1 MADFDALRDAAG
13 RERAIAAALQEFD
26 HVAQGNPA
34 APRLIVSEEASRLRN
49 DRRRRMSTVVT
60 WRRMTWRSEP
70 VRWAAVAALLV
81 AVVSVPLVL
90 RVADPGVAPVSPPIA
105 STPPGPT
112 SIASAPP
119 VPHQDAMGG
128 GVIARLLPAAPVE
141 TEARDEAAIRG
152 RLVEE
157 AARRQAAA
165 EAARK
170 AQDSTTMAMVAPPS
184 PPRTAEGPSASR
196 SSGYAAPLLAAP
208 RSPVAPSPPH
218 PPGLG
223 ILPPRE
229 NPGTA
234 RYPSVET
241 GGFKRVAEE
250 PVSTFSI
257 DVDTTAYAVVRAHLN
272 RGRLPPA
279 SAVRTEEL
287 VNYFPYAY
295 ARPQSRDLP
304 FAVTTTLVPSPW
316 APQRRLLHVAVQGWE
331 IPAAER
337 KRANLVLLVDVSG
350 SMGSPNRLPL
360 AKSALALLID
370 TLRPDD
376 TVSIVT
382 YAGHAG
388 VALEPTRIAERARI
402 RAVVDRLQ
410 AGGSTAGFD
419 GIATAYR
426 LAREHFADGGVNRVL
441 LMTDGDFNV
450 GPTSGDALKTL
461 VTDGR
466 KAGIYLSVL
475 GFGMSNYQD
484 TTMQTLAQ
492 NGNGNA
498 AYIDTLSEARKVLV
512 DEANATVFPIADD
525 VKIQVEFN
533 PAAVS
538 EYRLLGY
545 ETRMLRRED
554 FSDDKVDAG
563 EVGSGAVVTAIYEIV
578 PVGRPATVDP
588 LRYAPRT
595 ATVAPSPAPAKEL
608 AFLRLRWKRPGEPTS
623 RLIERPIETA
633 SLQEFASAGSEP
645 RFAVAVAGFAELLRG
660 GRHQG
665 SFGYADVLKIAAA
678 ARGEDPFGWRSEF
691 LGLVRLADSLSRSG
705 PASPTAERP

>member
-1 MADFDALRDAAG
+1 MAEFDALREALDRETPRHDATG
-13 RERAIAAALQEFD
+13 RERAIAAALQAYDQEFD
-26 HVAQGNPA
+26 HAAQGSA
-34 APRLIVSEEASRLRN
+34 APPRLTLSDGVLALRN
-49 DRRRRMSTVVT
+49 DRRRSMNT
-60 WRRMTWRSEP
+60 WVRRRSEP
-70 VRWAAVAALLV
+70 ARWAAVAALLV
-81 AVVSVPLVL
+81 AVVSVPLAL
-90 RVADPGVAPVSPPIA
+90 RVADPGLAPVPPPSSRQDA
-105 STPPGPT
+105 VVDKTVVPP
-112 SIASAPP
+112 APP
-119 VPHQDAMGG
+119 T
-128 GVIARLLPAAPVE
+128 PAPP
-141 TEARDEAAIRG
+141 EARNEAAVRG
-152 RLVEE
+152 NVVEQE
-157 AARRQAAA
+157 ATRQAAA

-170 AQDSTTMAMVAPPS
+170 SRDSGTMATVAPPS
-184 PPRTAEGPSASR
+184 PSRMAEGP
-196 SSGYAAPLLAAP
+196 AAGARAGAVAPGVAARVSPLFPMPPAPGLDMVAP
-208 RSPVAPSPPH
+208 RE
-218 PPGLG
+218 
-223 ILPPRE
+223 I
-229 NPGTA
+229 PGTA
-234 RYPSVET
+234 RYPAVET
-241 GGFKRVAEE
+241 GGFRRVAED

-257 DVDTTAYAVVRAHLN
+257 DVDTTSYAVVRAHLN
-272 RGRLPPA
+272 HGRLPPA
-279 SAVRTEEL
+279 EAVRTEEL

-295 ARPQSRDLP
+295 ARPTSREVP

-316 APQRRLLHVAVQGWE
+316 APQRRLLHVAVQGYE

-350 SMGSPNRLPL
+350 SMGSANRLPL
-360 AKSALALLID
+360 ARSALALLID

-382 YAGHAG
+382 YAGQAG
-388 VALEPTRIAERARI
+388 VALPPTRIAERSRV
-402 RAVVDRLQ
+402 RAVIDGLQ

-426 LAREHFADGGVNRVL
+426 LARENFADGGVNRVL

-450 GPTSGDALKTL
+450 GPTSGDALKNL

-498 AYIDTLSEARKVLV
+498 AYVDTLSEARKVLV

-578 PVGRPATVDP
+578 PAGGPATVEP

-595 ATVAPSPAPAKEL
+595 ATVAPPQSPPAKEL
-608 AFLRLRWKRPGEPTS
+608 AFLRLRYKLPGEQTS
-623 RLIERPIETA
+623 RLIERPVETA
-633 SLQEFASAGSEP
+633 SAQELADAGTEP
-645 RFAVAVAGFAELLRG
+645 RFAIAVAGFAELLRG

-665 SFGYADVLKIAAA
+665 SFGYADVLKIAGA
-678 ARGEDPFGWRSEF
+678 ARGDDPFGWRSEF
-691 LGLVRLADSLSRSG
+691 LGLVRLAESLSRST
-705 PASPTAERP
+705 SPK

>member
-1 MADFDALRDAAG
+1 
-13 RERAIAAALQEFD
+13 
-26 HVAQGNPA
+26 
-34 APRLIVSEEASRLRN
+34 
-49 DRRRRMSTVVT
+49 
-60 WRRMTWRSEP
+60 
-70 VRWAAVAALLV
+70 
-81 AVVSVPLVL
+81 
-90 RVADPGVAPVSPPIA
+90 
-105 STPPGPT
+105 
-112 SIASAPP
+112 
-119 VPHQDAMGG
+119 
-128 GVIARLLPAAPVE
+128 
-141 TEARDEAAIRG
+141 
-152 RLVEE
+152 
-157 AARRQAAA
+157 
-165 EAARK
+165 
-170 AQDSTTMAMVAPPS
+170 MAMVAPPASAGAAAVGHAAPSRMTEALRAPVHRAPTVASVLPS
-184 PPRTAEGPSASR
+184 PPR
-196 SSGYAAPLLAAP
+196 
-208 RSPVAPSPPH
+208 
-218 PPGLG
+218 PPGLDMV
-223 ILPPRE
+223 PPRE

-234 RYPSVET
+234 RYPAVET
-241 GGFKRVAEE
+241 GGFKRVAED

-257 DVDTTAYAVVRAHLN
+257 DVDTTSYAVVRAHLN

-295 ARPQSRDLP
+295 ARPTSPDLP
-304 FAVTTTLVPSPW
+304 FAITTTLVPSPW
-316 APQRRLLHVAVQGWE
+316 AAQRRLLHVAVQGYE

-382 YAGHAG
+382 YAGQAG
-388 VALEPTRIAERARI
+388 VALEPTRVAERSRI

-450 GPTSGDALKTL
+450 GPVSGEALKSL

-563 EVGSGAVVTAIYEIV
+563 EVGSGSVVTAIYEIV
-578 PVGRPATVDP
+578 PVGGPATVDP

-595 ATVAPSPAPAKEL
+595 ATVAPPPAPAKEL

-633 SLQEFASAGSEP
+633 SLQDVAKAGSEP
-645 RFAVAVAGFAELLRG
+645 RFAIAVAGFAELLRG

-665 SFGYADVLKIAAA
+665 SFGYGDVLKIAGA

-705 PASPTAERP
+705 AASPTAERP